1 MVMFFSKKLNV
12 LDIGVEELK
21 DDEVYLCLL
30 KDKKRRIVDDDPI
43 EIVGKELKIL
53 AEMKGQRYGM
63 IRYSNEYFYEVIG
76 IKEEA
81 PI

>member
-21 DDEVYLCLL
+21 DDEIYLCLL
-30 KDKKRRIVDDDPI
+30 KDKKRRIIDDDPI

>member
-21 DDEVYLCLL
+21 DDEIYLCLL

>member
-1 MVMFFSKKLNV
+1 MFFSKKLNV

-21 DDEVYLCLL
+21 DDEIYLCLL

>member
-1 MVMFFSKKLNV
+1 MFFSKKLNV
-12 LDIGVEELK
+12 LGIGVEELK
-21 DDEVYLCLL
+21 DDEIYLCLL

>member
-1 MVMFFSKKLNV
+1 MFFSKKLNV

-21 DDEVYLCLL
+21 DDEIYLCLL

-81 PI
+81 PV

>member
-1 MVMFFSKKLNV
+1 MFFSKKLNV